1 MIIPFDNLGQY
12 GVIEDIP
19 SHELPAEA
27 WSAATN
33 VRFNDGFAEKS
44 LGHSEPFGTPSIV
57 PYQLFPEEGNNDF
70 YWLYAGLTKVYV
82 TDGTTHTNI
91 TRQTASVDVDYNSTI
106 DREWVGGDLGGVPIL
121 NNGIDAPQMH
131 NPPSP
136 STKLAELSNWPA
148 STTASVIRP
157 FKNFLI
163 ALDLTESGVRNPYIV
178 RWSHPADPG
187 AVPVS
192 WDYTDTTK
200 DAGRTTLSMN
210 GGFLVDGGALRDTFI
225 VYGER
230 STHSMRFI
238 GGQSIFQFREIFS
251 DIGIYARR
259 CWAAIGGKHVVLTMD
274 DLIVHD
280 GVNQTSIGDKKVR
293 NTLFT
298 ALAGA
303 TNSTRTFLK
312 ANYATNEVWIC
323 YPETTDAY
331 PTKVIIWNYVHNTFG
346 YRDLPGVMDIEYDV
360 VDSSVNSIWNSDSD
374 TWDSD
379 AEVWDFRQYNPANSA
394 MLMADTTN
402 TKLLKADDTNQFDG
416 VSMTATLER
425 QGLAIVGRNRDGS
438 AKVDVDVTKRVN
450 RIYPKF
456 SGSGT
461 VNVYLG
467 TQDVIGGTVTYGSAN
482 AFIIGTDRKID
493 TRSTGL
499 LHAVKVESTGDVSW
513 KLHGYD
519 LDLAIVGKGR

>member
-19 SHELPAEA
+19 SHELPPEA

-33 VRFNDGFAEKS
+33 VRFNDGYAEKS
-44 LGHSEPFGTPSIV
+44 LGHSEPFGTPSIT

-82 TDGTTHTNI
+82 TDGTTHTNV
-91 TRQTASVDVDYNSTI
+91 TRQTVGADVDYNSTI

-131 NPPSP
+131 NPP
-136 STKLAELSNWPA
+136 
-148 STTASVIRP
+148 
-157 FKNFLI
+157 FLI
-163 ALDLTESGVRNPYIV
+163 ALDLTESGVRNPYLV

-187 AVPVS
+187 SVPVS

-210 GGFLVDGGALRDTFI
+210 GGFLVDSGALRDAFI
-225 VYGER
+225 IYGEH
-230 STHSMRFI
+230 SVSSMRFI

-259 CWAAIGGKHVVLTMD
+259 CWAAVGGKHVVLTMD

-280 GVNQTSIGDKKVR
+280 GVNQQSIGDKKVR

-323 YPETTDAY
+323 YPEGSDAY
-331 PTKVIIWNYVHNTFG
+331 PTKAIIWNYVHNTFG

-360 VDSSVNSIWNSDSD
+360 VDSSVNSVWDSDSG

-379 AEVWDFRQYNPANSA
+379 DQIWDFRQYNPANSS
-394 MLMADTTN
+394 MLMADTSN

-425 QGLAIVGRNRDGS
+425 QGLAVIGRNRDGS
-438 AKVDVDVTKRVN
+438 AKVDVDAVKRVS
-450 RIYPKF
+450 RMYPKF
-456 SGSGT
+456 TGSGT

-467 TQDVIGGTVTYGSAN
+467 TQSVIGGTVTYGSAN
-482 AFIIGTDRKID
+482 PFVIGTDRKID
-493 TRSTGL
+493 ARSTGL
-499 LHAVKVESTGDVSW
+499 LHAIKVESTGDVSW
-513 KLHGYD
+513 RLNGYD
-519 LDLAIVGKGR
+519 LDLTIVGRGR